1 VLEYMESK
9 GWGSTSYELVKLG
22 KRRPSLKERTR
33 FSPEL
38 GYFERLR
45 EKARRILERKRA
57 SA

>member
-1 VLEYMESK
+1 MESK